1 MVIAKG
7 NHTIKPVS
15 RYFFKGTA
23 GPVKGNGAKSLTQT
37 PLAPGHWQPVW
48 RRMLM
53 GSQPRLQV
61 PLTAQQHRWP

>member
-23 GPVKGNGAKSLTQT
+23 GPVEGNGAKSLTQT
-37 PLAPGHWQPVW
+37 PLAPGHWQPV
-48 RRMLM
+48 
-53 GSQPRLQV
+53 
-61 PLTAQQHRWP
+61 